1 MMTRVFVIRV
11 TTALLASLLSSS
23 FSWGQTAG
31 RLLNHLDKQRQEQ
44 RINEELQDVQRR
56 QQQYQKQQEL
66 EENKETSPDPKR
78 SLSFEKITFTNN
90 DGVSRQLENELSRTY
105 LHRPLDAAGIL
116 EVVRAATNRL
126 IEKGYSTSLVS
137 LVAIKPA
144 ERELVLEIRYGHIGD
159 IYLNGKKDSFGIA
172 LSCPMDSGDRFNIY
186 DIDTTIDNLKTV
198 SDQATVSVKPS
209 DKAGYSDLY
218 FSQSIRGFDGRISF
232 DNSGSRTLGEYKA
245 AASLSLNNLLGLNDS
260 FFLYANVGLLE
271 NMSDNRSNVFAAGY
285 SLPIGTWN
293 IGYNFQ
299 LSDSE
304 TLVHGAYSKYSYLAQ
319 TYKHILSIKKT
330 AWRNQTSKLTLLGD
344 FTVRENRNEVD
355 DIRLVTSSGIF
366 ASAAIGAE
374 YTTTLLGGFL
384 YSAFEYR
391 RGIEAF
397 GSKSELP
404 DSYYTPLYDKFSL
417 NVSYQKLFVAGK
429 SACLTYRGNLGA
441 SYSDDDLLYDD
452 KFLVGDEYTVRG
464 FKESS
469 VAWDYGLYI
478 NNTLSL
484 QILSSNALLSALEP
498 FVGID
503 FGYGKDYLLGAPDQL
518 WGVAIGVKARYR
530 AFSMALTASKA
541 LHKSDNMPYERLPIY
556 FTMSAF
562 F

>member
-11 TTALLASLLSSS
+11 TTALLASFLSSS
-23 FSWGQTAG
+23 LSWGQTAG
-31 RLLNHLDKQRQEQ
+31 RLLDHLDKQRQEQ

-56 QQQYQKQQEL
+56 QHQYQKQQEL

-245 AASLSLNNLLGLNDS
+245 VASLSLNNPLGLNDS

-285 SLPIGTWN
+285 RLPIGTWCC
-293 IGYNFQ
+293 
-299 LSDSE
+299 
-304 TLVHGAYSKYSYLAQ
+304 T
-319 TYKHILSIKKT
+319 T
-330 AWRNQTSKLTLLGD
+330 A
-344 FTVRENRNEVD
+344 
-355 DIRLVTSSGIF
+355 
-366 ASAAIGAE
+366 
-374 YTTTLLGGFL
+374 
-384 YSAFEYR
+384 
-391 RGIEAF
+391 
-397 GSKSELP
+397 
-404 DSYYTPLYDKFSL
+404 
-417 NVSYQKLFVAGK
+417 
-429 SACLTYRGNLGA
+429 
-441 SYSDDDLLYDD
+441 
-452 KFLVGDEYTVRG
+452 
-464 FKESS
+464 
-469 VAWDYGLYI
+469 
-478 NNTLSL
+478 
-484 QILSSNALLSALEP
+484 
-498 FVGID
+498 
-503 FGYGKDYLLGAPDQL
+503 
-518 WGVAIGVKARYR
+518 
-530 AFSMALTASKA
+530 
-541 LHKSDNMPYERLPIY
+541 
-556 FTMSAF
+556 
-562 F
+562 